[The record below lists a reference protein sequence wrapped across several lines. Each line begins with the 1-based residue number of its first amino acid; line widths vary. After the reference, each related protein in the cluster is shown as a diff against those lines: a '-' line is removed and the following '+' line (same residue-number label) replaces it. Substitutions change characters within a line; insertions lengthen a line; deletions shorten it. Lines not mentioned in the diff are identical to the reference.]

1 MTKKQFETIKL
12 RLETEQEKLEKLY
25 KDTYPFNVKA
35 AYVTCRECGSKIST
49 EIMKKRRSC
58 DREQACPVCGS
69 FKSLYS
75 VTANERIEKAKARCS
90 KADKAFAEAKKKL
103 DAVTVKNPVDKFR
116 QAVDDVME
124 SLEIIYDVYK
134 APDFTEIKGE
144 TGGDVMCMRVYKD
157 GSVCEK

>member
-35 AYVTCRECGSKIST
+35 VYVTCRECGSKIST

-58 DREQACPVCGS
+58 DKEQACPVCGS
-69 FKSLYS
+69 FKGLYS
-75 VTANERIEKAKARCS
+75 ATANERIAKTKARCA

-103 DAVTVKNPVDKFR
+103 DAATVKDPVDKFK

>member
-12 RLETEQEKLEKLY
+12 RLEAEQEKLEKLY

-58 DREQACPVCGS
+58 DKEQACPVCGS
-69 FKSLYS
+69 FKGLYS
-75 VTANERIEKAKARCS
+75 VTANERIAKAKARCS

>member
-12 RLETEQEKLEKLY
+12 RFEMEQEKLEKLY
-25 KDTYPFNVKA
+25 KDTYPFSVKA

-58 DREQACPVCGS
+58 DKEQACPVCGS
-69 FKSLYS
+69 FKGLYS
-75 VTANERIEKAKARCS
+75 VTANERIAKAKARCS

-103 DAVTVKNPVDKFR
+103 NAAAVKDPVDKFR
-116 QAVDDVME
+116 QAVDNVME